1 MAASTK
7 PKGFYAS
14 NFWTD
19 YLSAQRSR
27 LPVLEEVDDG
37 VSDIVVRFLGGN
49 PGNMQLQ
56 GTSTYLV
63 GTGNSRI
70 LIDTGEGNPQWAVNV
85 VRYLED
91 HDVSVSHILLT
102 HWHRDHTGGV
112 ADLLAHDANIAVH
125 KHEPDADQHD
135 ITDGQVFQT
144 EGATLKAVWTPGHTT
159 DHMCFHLEEE
169 DALFTGDNVLG
180 HGFSIAEDLEAYT
193 KSLRVMQSLG
203 CRIGYPGH
211 GDVIR
216 DFPRTIARYIA
227 QRESREQQVY
237 AALVKQASSRASSRA
252 RGSNYSSDSS
262 SYSSSGSEYSSGDE
276 DDEDMEQGLSITGIG
291 SRLYGDLS
299 VDSATFESA
308 LKPLISQV
316 LVMLADHGKVSSKVV
331 GIDKQRYWFARLQS
345 VN

>member
-1 MAASTK
+1 MASSTK

-19 YLSAQRSR
+19 YLSTQRSK
-27 LPVLEEVDDG
+27 LPVLADVDDG
-37 VSDIVVRFLGGN
+37 VSDLVVRFLGGN

-63 GTGNSRI
+63 GTGSSRI
-70 LIDTGEGNPQWAVNV
+70 LIDTGEGHPQWAVNV

-91 HDVSVSHILLT
+91 HDVSISHILLT

-112 ADLLAHDANIAVH
+112 ADLLAHDADIAVH
-125 KHEPDADQHD
+125 KHEPEADQHD
-135 ITDGQVFQT
+135 ITDGQVFST
-144 EGATLKAVWTPGHTT
+144 EGATIKAVWTPGHTT
-159 DHMCFHLEEE
+159 DHMCFLLEEE

-180 HGFSIAEDLEAYT
+180 HGFSIAEDLESYT
-193 KSLRVMQSLG
+193 QSLRLMQSLQ

-216 DFPRTIARYIA
+216 DFARTITRYIA

-237 AALVKQASSRASSRA
+237 AALLQQASSRTC
-252 RGSNYSSDSS
+252 RGSSYASDSS
-262 SYSSSGSEYSSGDE
+262 SCSDYSSADE
-276 DDEDMEQGLSITGIG
+276 DEDDMEQGLSITGIG
-291 SRLYGDLS
+291 SRLYGELS
-299 VDSATFESA
+299 IDTATFDSA

-316 LVMLADHGKVSSKVV
+316 LVMLAEHGKVSSKLV
-331 GIDKQRYWFARLQS
+331 GMDKQRYWFARLQAI
-345 VN
+345 N